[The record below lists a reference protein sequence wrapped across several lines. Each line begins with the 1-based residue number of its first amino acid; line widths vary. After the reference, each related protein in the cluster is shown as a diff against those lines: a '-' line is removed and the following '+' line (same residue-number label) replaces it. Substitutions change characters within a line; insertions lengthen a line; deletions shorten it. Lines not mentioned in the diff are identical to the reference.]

1 MYHYQPSTAL
11 EELREEALLPNPVHI
26 RDMIIRSR
34 LSPEAALELNH
45 KFQEYLNSFGET
57 QGLARGIL
65 EQLQSEPRKAHS

>member
-34 LSPEAALELNH
+34 LSPETALELNH
-45 KFQEYLNSFGET
+45 KFQEYLQSFGET

-65 EQLQSEPRKAHS
+65 EQLESEPRKAHS

>member
-1 MYHYQPSTAL
+1 
-11 EELREEALLPNPVHI
+11 
-26 RDMIIRSR
+26 MIIRSR

-65 EQLQSEPRKAHS
+65 EQILKNTRKTGAVPSVPL